1 MRLRWVAE
9 IAVQA
14 WLPSRWI
21 QSDDGQGP
29 TAHRQYLA
37 ASRFPDHRTRFRMS
51 FGDRSF
57 AAVQSLSFS
66 VWFFYRFP
74 LSFGGRGRGER
85 TLPSF
90 MKTKLS
96 GR

>member
-37 ASRFPDHRTRFRMS
+37 ASRFADHRTRFRMS

-66 VWFFYRFP
+66 VWFFIAFFCP
-74 LSFGGRGRGER
+74 LEGGGGGSER
-85 TLPSF
+85 YLHF
-90 MKTKLS
+90 
-96 GR
+96 